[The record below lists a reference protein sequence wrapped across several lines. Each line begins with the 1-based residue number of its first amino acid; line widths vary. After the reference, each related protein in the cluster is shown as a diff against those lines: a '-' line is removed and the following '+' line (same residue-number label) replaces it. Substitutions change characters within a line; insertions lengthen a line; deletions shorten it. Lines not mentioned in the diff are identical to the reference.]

1 MRELGEFRRISKPP
15 NLRISKQRKQISS
28 QFPIPRSLFT
38 RTMKYTYAYKTSD
51 GTRHEAT
58 MVAKSRDDVFVELR
72 KQGIKAIKVVAA
84 DGSKANGKVRGV
96 RKRTV
101 AIIVAAAS
109 IIVAIFVNSVT
120 KRSDLFVTEFTNARR
135 QVIGDAAIIEKGIR
149 NGWSDVFEL
158 EGERFLA
165 SFAIPGVKAGQR
177 NTSEKEFAAAV
188 ENKCVVTDSDSL
200 EARQIKAMV
209 EGMKNEARRYLAAGG
224 SIVEY
229 GKRLTERQDAEIAI
243 YNRVKADIDK
253 ARATL
258 SESEFMTYWE
268 KRNDELRNLGIKTIG
283 LSDE

>member
-1 MRELGEFRRISKPP
+1 
-15 NLRISKQRKQISS
+15 
-28 QFPIPRSLFT
+28 
-38 RTMKYTYAYKTSD
+38 MKYTYAYKTSD
-51 GTRHEAT
+51 GVRHEAS
-58 MVAKSRDDVFVELR
+58 MNAASRDEVFIELR
-72 KQGIKAIKVVAA
+72 KRGIKAIKVVAA
-84 DGSKANGKVRGV
+84 DGSKANGEMHGV
-96 RKRTV
+96 RKRVV
-101 AIIVAAAS
+101 AALVVFVALGVGLLSYFSGTRSGGDLGGSVAAAF
-109 IIVAIFVNSVT
+109 AT
-120 KRSDLFVTEFTNARR
+120 GQDRR

-149 NGWSDVFEL
+149 NGWSDVFQL

-177 NTSEKEFAAAV
+177 NTSKKEFAAAL
-188 ENKCVVTDSDSL
+188 ENKCVVAASDSL

-224 SIVEY
+224 TIVEY

-283 LSDE
+283 LERD